1 MGEVNGATSSSSN
14 GWVAA
19 RNGKMETR
27 RPRDGKEF
35 VGCLVGGRQD
45 TRADIIKEL
54 WARYGIR
61 VIKHFGDEQRKNPGS
76 IYIDSR
82 VEVVIIL
89 ADDLHD
95 VVLQRVLA
103 CCRGGGQLNIGINRK
118 SKANWDAVFA
128 AEGFKNPPPWR
139 DGYLIDNPA
148 DPKKLEEERKKE
160 LEELDKPRMAWVD
173 PKLAVVGP
181 TTLAAKLAAV
191 EVINQYKPG
200 APAPAKAKSAD
211 PTKRGGVLNPG
222 TTRPSPPGFPAQL
235 RAAREAKG
243 WSQGE
248 WAKKL
253 KCAQAP
259 ASSWE
264 LGMSTPSYE
273 FWLKIH
279 EFFPH
284 LTKPEGVRGQK
295 AWEKTHKTVAPV
307 AMKPVAVA
315 VKAAANEE
323 SFGASIRRLR
333 AEHSMKRSELGKR
346 VGVSAKAVEAWE
358 LTDRLPHQRQY
369 LKLREIFP
377 ELPELHGLR
386 GEQRMAKEAGEQA
399 APVSAPKPVIAA
411 GPPLFARQAAP
422 VPQATQEELLT
433 INLRSGGS
441 LTLTASV
448 NLLKLKGEDRAF
460 VFEIIDKLQSYEVG
474 K

>member
-76 IYIDSR
+76 IYIDLR

-118 SKANWDAVFA
+118 TKANWDAVFA

-191 EVINQYKPG
+191 EVINAYKPAPPVPSHKGKRGTPVPGTSRESPPGFPSELRAARGKKTQGDMARELGIKQGMLSSWELGNSLPLWETWLRVTKRFPNLTEPPGIKGRKVYEKTHG
-200 APAPAKAKSAD
+200 APAPASAPVKTKPAAD
-211 PTKRGGVLNPG
+211 IENWGATIRKLRTDRGMKRGELANLLGI
-222 TTRPSPPGFPAQL
+222 S
-235 RAAREAKG
+235 AKG
-243 WSQGE
+243 
-248 WAKKL
+248 
-253 KCAQAP
+253 
-259 ASSWE
+259 
-264 LGMSTPSYE
+264 
-273 FWLKIH
+273 
-279 EFFPH
+279 
-284 LTKPEGVRGQK
+284 
-295 AWEKTHKTVAPV
+295 
-307 AMKPVAVA
+307 
-315 VKAAANEE
+315 
-323 SFGASIRRLR
+323 
-333 AEHSMKRSELGKR
+333 
-346 VGVSAKAVEAWE
+346 VEAWE
-358 LTDRLPHQRQY
+358 LTDRLPHHKQY

-386 GEQRMAKEAGEQA
+386 GEQRMAKEGISISPEAVQVIARGKTDPTPPPA
-399 APVSAPKPVIAA
+399 ALVALMKPVA
-411 GPPLFARQAAP
+411 
-422 VPQATQEELLT
+422 QEELLT